1 MRWVIDVWE
10 GKATLSDDI
19 FGRKLYNPVPFLRD
33 KTKRLLL
40 KLKQGN
46 SLPFVST
53 PTHTPFYIDAQTY
66 LERIIQYEK
75 AGKTPMLEDVI
86 VGLNRL
92 LPTEVTE
99 EQKQLALSLTGEY
112 ATALQYYFEV
122 NKQIAVTDATRV
134 LWGQV

>member
-1 MRWVIDVWE
+1 
-10 GKATLSDDI
+10 
-19 FGRKLYNPVPFLRD
+19 
-33 KTKRLLL
+33 
-40 KLKQGN
+40 
-46 SLPFVST
+46 
-53 PTHTPFYIDAQTY
+53 
-66 LERIIQYEK
+66 
-75 AGKTPMLEDVI
+75 MLEDVI

-134 LWGQV
+134 LWGQVLRLKDVDWGIFGVRNPTKN